1 MRAMRILTLLMSAS
15 ALLSVAFAARAET
28 VADRVVQVLH
38 DACVSPTTPEG
49 MIDAGNRIAAAE
61 GWTLV
66 AAGPAPMPMMH
77 NENGPKVS
85 FASGW
90 VFGLPDGSKERVWIS
105 ILRPEQPGVKHSVCV
120 VSYPETVTPDV
131 MQQALEQ
138 RLGALIVQDTKK
150 WNGSRQWFFAEERQ
164 RGNCGR
170 TIALF
175 ENSKPSLLYID
186 GAYPNDGKWIA
197 PLTDSVCRS

>member
-15 ALLSVAFAARAET
+15 ALLSVGFAARAET

-61 GWTLV
+61 VWTLV

-90 VFGLPDGSKERVWIS
+90 VFGLPDGSNERVWIS
-105 ILRPEQPGVKHSVCV
+105 IPRPEQPGAKHSVCG
-120 VSYPETVTPDV
+120 VSYPATVTPDV
-131 MQQALEQ
+131 MQQTLER
-138 RLGALIVQDTKK
+138 RLGTLIVQDTKK
-150 WNGSRQWFFAEERQ
+150 WTGSRKWFFTENKQ
-164 RGNCGR
+164 HGNCGR
-170 TIALF
+170 YVVLL
-175 ENSKPSLLYID
+175 EGRMPSLMYLD
-186 GAYPNDGKWIA
+186 GAYFNDGKWNA
-197 PLTDSVCRS
+197 PLSDSMCRS